1 MAESPMLTFVG
12 TAQAYPAKRP
22 PELRAED
29 FHEIAGRYPPAEA
42 EAQSAR
48 CSQCGVPYCSVHCPL
63 HNHIP
68 DWLRLT
74 AEGRLQEAYELS
86 NATST
91 MPEICGRICPQD
103 RLCEGN
109 CVIEFSGHGAV
120 TIGSV
125 EKFIT
130 DTAWE
135 EGWVEP
141 LRPGRP
147 TGQSVGIVGAGPAGL
162 TAAEYLR
169 AAGHDVHVY
178 DRHDRAGGL
187 LTYGI
192 PGFKLEKEVVMRR
205 IARLEGGGI
214 VFHLGSEVGGALPFA
229 DLRARHDALLI
240 ATGVYKPRGVKIPTV
255 IALNPPLQG
264 EVAREARR
272 RGVSGGKLSPAW
284 TPLHQPSAGP
294 PPLSG
299 EDLGGTPSGIVEAL
313 DYLIASNRKGFGD
326 RVPAFDNGALNAAG
340 KRVVVI
346 GGGDT
351 AMDCVR
357 TAVRQGAASVK
368 CLYRRDRANM
378 PGSQREV
385 AHAEEEGVEFLWL
398 SAPEAFEAA
407 ANGWVSGV
415 RATRMR
421 LGAADASGRRMPE
434 PDVAGGFR
442 LDADLVIKALG
453 FDPEELPAM
462 FGTPELGVTRWG
474 TLRIDHQS
482 MMTSIDGVF
491 AAGDIV
497 RGASLVVWAIRD
509 GRDVAEKMRAWLRGR
524 TISSTRRERI
534 AA

>member
-1 MAESPMLTFVG
+1 MAEQMLQFVG
-12 TAQAYPAKRP
+12 RDQAYPAKRAP
-22 PELRAED
+22 GDRADD
-29 FHEIAGRYPPAEA
+29 FAEIAARYAVPDAAE
-42 EAQSAR
+42 QSSR
-48 CSQCGVPYCSVHCPL
+48 CSQCGVPYCTVHCPL

-74 AEGRLQEAYELS
+74 AEGRLREAYELS

-130 DTAWE
+130 DKAWE

-141 LRPGRP
+141 VAVGPAR
-147 TGQSVGIVGAGPAGL
+147 GQSVGIVGAGPAGL

-169 AAGHDVHVY
+169 NHGYDVHVY

-192 PGFKLEKEVVMRR
+192 PGFKLEKPVVMRR
-205 IARLEGGGI
+205 VERLRDGGI
-214 VFHLGSEVGGALPFA
+214 VFHHGFAVGEQASL
-229 DLRARHDALLI
+229 DELRRRHDAVLI
-240 ATGVYKPRGVKIPTV
+240 ATGVYK
-255 IALNPPLQG
+255 
-264 EVAREARR
+264 AREVEAP
-272 RGVSGGKLSPAW
+272 GA
-284 TPLHQPSAGP
+284 
-294 PPLSG
+294 
-299 EDLGGTPSGIVEAL
+299 DGTIAAL
-313 DYLIASNRKGFGD
+313 DYLTASNRKGFGD
-326 RVPAFDNGALNAAG
+326 AVPAYDDGSLSAEG
-340 KRVVVI
+340 KHVVVI

-357 TAVRQGAASVK
+357 TAVRQGAASVR

-385 AHAEEEGVEFLWL
+385 ANAEEEGVEFIWL
-398 SAPEAFEAA
+398 SAPTAIGEGA
-407 ANGWVSGV
+407 VTL
-415 RATRMR
+415 RRMR
-421 LGAADASGRRMPE
+421 LGAPDASGRRAPE
-434 PDVAGGFR
+434 HEPGGEDTVR
-442 LDADLVIKALG
+442 ADLVIKALG
-453 FDPEELPAM
+453 FDAEDLPAL
-462 FGTPELGVTRWG
+462 FNAPELGVTRWG
-474 TLRIDHQS
+474 TVLVDAKT
-482 MMTSIDGVF
+482 MMTSLDGVF

-497 RGASLVVWAIRD
+497 RGASLVVWAVRD
-509 GRDVAEKMRAWLRGR
+509 GRDVSAAMHRYLKARAAGE
-524 TISSTRRERI
+524 RR

>member
-1 MAESPMLTFVG
+1 MADMLKFVERP
-12 TAQAYPAKRP
+12 QSYPAKRAADA
-22 PELRAED
+22 RAED
-29 FHEIAGRYPPAEA
+29 FREIAERYATPAA
-42 EAQSAR
+42 EDQAGR

-74 AEGRLQEAYELS
+74 AEGRLREAYELS

-141 LRPGRP
+141 LVPGPAR
-147 TGQSVGIVGAGPAGL
+147 GQSVGVIGAGPAGL
-162 TAAEYLR
+162 SAAEYLR
-169 AAGHDVHVY
+169 GHGYEVHVY

-192 PGFKLEKEVVMRR
+192 PGFKLEKPVVMRR
-205 IARLEGGGI
+205 VERLKAGGI
-214 VFHLGSEVGGALPFA
+214 VFHEGFEVGRDTTL
-229 DLRARHDALLI
+229 DELRARHDALLI
-240 ATGVYKPRGVKIPTV
+240 ATGVYK
-255 IALNPPLQG
+255 
-264 EVAREARR
+264 ARAID
-272 RGVSGGKLSPAW
+272 VSGN
-284 TPLHQPSAGP
+284 
-294 PPLSG
+294 
-299 EDLGGTPSGIVEAL
+299 DLNGVVAAL
-313 DYLIASNRKGFGD
+313 DYLTASNRKSFGD
-326 RVPAFDNGALNAAG
+326 AVPEFEDGRLNAAG
-340 KRVVVI
+340 KNVVVI

-357 TAVRQGAASVK
+357 TAIRQGATSVK

-385 AHAEEEGVEFLWL
+385 ANAEEEGVEFVWL
-398 SAPEAFEAA
+398 SAPAGF
-407 ANGWVSGV
+407 SGEDGKATTV
-415 RATRMR
+415 RANRMR
-421 LGAADASGRRMPE
+421 LGAPDASGRRAPEVDPGAAEDMP
-434 PDVAGGFR
+434 
-442 LDADLVIKALG
+442 ADLVIKALG
-453 FDPEELPAM
+453 FDAEELPKLWGA
-462 FGTPELGVTRWG
+462 PELGVTRWG
-474 TLRIDHQS
+474 TVLVDS
-482 MMTSIDGVF
+482 KTLMTSLDGVF

-509 GRDVAEKMRAWLRGR
+509 GRDVAATMHKYLKAKAKEAKV
-524 TISSTRRERI
+524 

>member
-1 MAESPMLTFVG
+1 MADMLRFVERP
-12 TAQAYPAKRP
+12 QSYPAKRDAKARADDFREIAERYATP
-22 PELRAED
+22 TAED
-29 FHEIAGRYPPAEA
+29 QAG
-42 EAQSAR
+42 R

-74 AEGRLQEAYELS
+74 AEGRLREAYELS

-141 LRPGRP
+141 LVPGRP
-147 TGQSVGIVGAGPAGL
+147 RRQSVGVIGAGPAGL

-169 AAGHDVHVY
+169 GHGYDVHVY

-192 PGFKLEKEVVMRR
+192 PGFKLEKPVVMRR
-205 IARLEGGGI
+205 VERLKAGGI
-214 VFHLGSEVGGALPFA
+214 VFHEGFEVGRDATLA
-229 DLRARHDALLI
+229 ELRGRHDALLV
-240 ATGVYKPRGVKIPTV
+240 ATGVYQARAIDVAGSDAQGV
-255 IALNPPLQG
+255 
-264 EVAREARR
+264 
-272 RGVSGGKLSPAW
+272 
-284 TPLHQPSAGP
+284 
-294 PPLSG
+294 
-299 EDLGGTPSGIVEAL
+299 VEAL
-313 DYLIASNRKGFGD
+313 DYLTASNRKGFGD
-326 RVPAFDNGALNAAG
+326 DVPAFEDGSLNAAG
-340 KRVVVI
+340 KHVVVI

-357 TAVRQGAASVK
+357 TAVRQGAASVR

-385 AHAEEEGVEFLWL
+385 ANAEEEGVEFVWL
-398 SAPEAFEAA
+398 AAPQGFAVAE
-407 ANGWVSGV
+407 GRVHQV
-415 RATRMR
+415 RADRMR
-421 LGAADASGRRMPE
+421 LGRADATGRRAPE
-434 PDVAGGFR
+434 VDPGATHD
-442 LDADLVIKALG
+442 LPADLVVKALG
-453 FDPEELPAM
+453 FDAEALPHLWDA
-462 FGTPELGVTRWG
+462 PELGVTRWG
-474 TLRIDHQS
+474 TLLVDPKTL
-482 MMTSIDGVF
+482 MTSLDGVF

-509 GRDVAEKMRAWLRGR
+509 GRDVAAQMHRWLKAQEKVGARAGAR
-524 TISSTRRERI
+524 
-534 AA
+534 AAA

>member
-1 MAESPMLTFVG
+1 MAADRMLRFVERDQNYPDKRSAEER
-12 TAQAYPAKRP
+12 AQ
-22 PELRAED
+22 D
-29 FHEIAGRYPPAEA
+29 FREIAERYAAPDADEQA
-42 EAQSAR
+42 AR

-74 AEGRLQEAYELS
+74 AEGRLREAYELS

-125 EKFIT
+125 EKYIT
-130 DTAWE
+130 DTAWA

-141 LRPGRP
+141 VHVGKP

-169 AAGHDVHVY
+169 VAGHEVHVY

-192 PGFKLEKEVVMRR
+192 PGFKLEKDVVMRR
-205 IARLEGGGI
+205 IERLADAGI
-214 VFHLGSEVGGALPFA
+214 HFHLGFEVGA
-229 DLRARHDALLI
+229 DATLDELRQKHDALLI
-240 ATGVYKPRGVKIPTV
+240 ATGVYKPREINVPGNEAEGV
-255 IALNPPLQG
+255 
-264 EVAREARR
+264 VA
-272 RGVSGGKLSPAW
+272 
-284 TPLHQPSAGP
+284 
-294 PPLSG
+294 
-299 EDLGGTPSGIVEAL
+299 AL

-326 RVPAFDNGALNAAG
+326 EVAAFEDGRLNAMG
-340 KRVVVI
+340 KHVVVV

-357 TAVRQGAASVK
+357 TAVRQGARSVK
-368 CLYRRDRANM
+368 CLYRRDRDNM

-385 AHAEEEGVEFLWL
+385 ANAEEEGVEFVWL
-398 SAPEAFEAA
+398 AAPEGFT
-407 ANGWVSGV
+407 
-415 RATRMR
+415 ATRRVKEVAVAGMR
-421 LGAADASGRRMPE
+421 LGAPDASGRRSPE
-434 PDVAGGFR
+434 
-442 LDADLVIKALG
+442 ADPARKFDLPADMVIKALG
-453 FDPEELPAM
+453 FDPEELPHL
-462 FGTPELGVTRWG
+462 FGAPDLSVTRWG
-474 TLRIDHQS
+474 TLRVDHQT
-482 MMTSIDGVF
+482 MMTSLPGVF

-497 RGASLVVWAIRD
+497 RGASLVVWGIRD
-509 GRDVAEKMRAWLRGR
+509 GRDVSEQMAKWLKAKAAG
-524 TISSTRRERI
+524 ERQ

>member
-1 MAESPMLTFVG
+1 MAEQPMLKFVDR
-12 TAQAYPAKRP
+12 AQAYPAKRP
-22 PELRAED
+22 AGLRAED
-29 FHEIAGRYPPAEA
+29 FREIADRYAAPDAA
-42 EAQSAR
+42 AQSAR
-48 CSQCGVPYCSVHCPL
+48 CSQCGVPYCAVHCPL
-63 HNHIP
+63 HNYIP

-74 AEGRLQEAYELS
+74 AEGRLREAYELS

-130 DTAWE
+130 DTAWD

-147 TGQSVGIVGAGPAGL
+147 TGQSVGVIGAGPAGL

-169 AAGHDVHVY
+169 AAGHAVHVY

-192 PGFKLEKEVVMRR
+192 PGFKLEKEVVARR
-205 IARLEGGGI
+205 VARLEEGGI
-214 VFHLGSEVGGALPFA
+214 AFHLGAHVGQALPFA
-229 DLRARHDALLI
+229 ELRARHDALLV
-240 ATGVYKPRGVKIPTV
+240 ATGVYKPRDITAPG
-255 IALNPPLQG
+255 
-264 EVAREARR
+264 
-272 RGVSGGKLSPAW
+272 
-284 TPLHQPSAGP
+284 AGAN
-294 PPLSG
+294 
-299 EDLGGTPSGIVEAL
+299 GIVEAL
-313 DYLIASNRKGFGD
+313 DYLVASNRKGFGD
-326 RVPAFDNGALNAAG
+326 RVPAFDNGALDAAG
-340 KRVVVI
+340 RHVVVI

-357 TAVRQGAASVK
+357 TAIRQGAASVK

-398 SAPEAFEAA
+398 SAPETFEAA
-407 ANGWVSGV
+407 ENGWVSGV

-421 LGAADASGRRMPE
+421 LGAADASGRRTPEPE
-434 PDVAGGFR
+434 PDSGFQ

-453 FDPEELPAM
+453 FDPEDLPAM
-462 FGTPELGVTRWG
+462 FATPELGVTRWG
-474 TLRIDHQS
+474 TLRIDHQT
-482 MMTSIDGVF
+482 MMTSLDGVF

-509 GRDVAEKMRAWLRGR
+509 GRDVAEKMQAYLNASATKGR
-524 TISSTRRERI
+524 K

>member
-1 MAESPMLTFVG
+1 MATESMLKFVDR
-12 TAQAYPAKRP
+12 TQAYPAKRSAD
-22 PELRAED
+22 LRAED
-29 FHEIAGRYPPAEA
+29 FREIADRYAV
-42 EAQSAR
+42 QSAEDQAGR

-74 AEGRLQEAYELS
+74 AEGRLREAYELS

-135 EGWVEP
+135 NGWVEP
-141 LRPGRP
+141 LVPGKSR
-147 TGQSVGIVGAGPAGL
+147 GQSVGVIGAGPAGL
-162 TAAEYLR
+162 AAAEYMR
-169 AAGHDVHVY
+169 GYGYDVHVY

-192 PGFKLEKEVVMRR
+192 PGFKLEKPVVMRR
-205 IARLEGGGI
+205 VERLKAAGI
-214 VFHLGSEVGGALPFA
+214 VFHEGFTVGEDATLD
-229 DLRARHDALLI
+229 DLRQRHDALLI
-240 ATGVYKPRGVKIPTV
+240 ATGVYKARAIDVDGADATGV
-255 IALNPPLQG
+255 
-264 EVAREARR
+264 
-272 RGVSGGKLSPAW
+272 
-284 TPLHQPSAGP
+284 
-294 PPLSG
+294 
-299 EDLGGTPSGIVEAL
+299 VEAL
-313 DYLIASNRKGFGD
+313 DYLTASNRKSFGD
-326 RVPAFDNGALNAAG
+326 HVPAFEDGRLNAEG
-340 KRVVVI
+340 KSVVVV

-357 TAVRQGAASVK
+357 TAIRQGATSVK

-385 AHAEEEGVEFLWL
+385 ANAEEEGVEFVWL
-398 SAPEAFEAA
+398 SAPQSFD
-407 ANGWVSGV
+407 GGDTVSGV
-415 RATRMR
+415 SVRKMR
-421 LGAADASGRRMPE
+421 LGAPDASGRRAPE
-434 PDVAGGFR
+434 VDPGG
-442 LDADLVIKALG
+442 DYAVEADLVVKALG
-453 FDPEELPAM
+453 YDAEDLPTL
-462 FGTPELGVTRWG
+462 FGAPELGVSRWG
-474 TLRIDHQS
+474 TVLVDGKTL
-482 MMTSIDGVF
+482 MTSLDGVF

-509 GRDVAEKMRAWLRGR
+509 GRDVSATMHAWLKAKAA
-524 TISSTRRERI
+524 RERV

>member
-1 MAESPMLTFVG
+1 MAAERMLQFVQHG
-12 TAQAYPAKRP
+12 QAYPEKREP
-22 PELRAED
+22 TARAQD
-29 FHEIAGRYPPAEA
+29 FREIADRYAAAEA
-42 EAQSAR
+42 DAQAAR

-63 HNHIP
+63 QNHIP

-74 AEGRLQEAYELS
+74 AEGRLREAYELS

-125 EKFIT
+125 EKYIT

-141 LRPGRP
+141 LVPGRA
-147 TGQSVGIVGAGPAGL
+147 TGQSVGVIGAGPAGL

-169 AAGHDVHVY
+169 AAGHEVTVY

-192 PGFKLEKEVVMRR
+192 PGFKLEKPIVMRR
-205 IARLEGGGI
+205 VERLEAGGI
-214 VFHLGSEVGGALPFA
+214 IFQLGFEVGRDATLTE
-229 DLRARHDALLI
+229 LRQRHDAVLI
-240 ATGVYKPRGVKIPTV
+240 ATGVYK
-255 IALNPPLQG
+255 
-264 EVAREARR
+264 ARAITAP
-272 RGVSGGKLSPAW
+272 GNA
-284 TPLHQPSAGP
+284 
-294 PPLSG
+294 LSG
-299 EDLGGTPSGIVEAL
+299 VVEAL

-326 RVPAFDNGALNAAG
+326 AVPDYDSGALNAAG
-340 KRVVVI
+340 KHVVVI

-385 AHAEEEGVEFLWL
+385 GNAEEEGVEFVWL
-398 SAPEAFEAA
+398 SAPAA
-407 ANGWVSGV
+407 MLGDDAVTGVLANGI
-415 RATRMR
+415 R
-421 LGAADASGRRMPE
+421 LGAPDVTGRRAPE
-434 PDVAGGFR
+434 VDPERSFS
-442 LDADLVIKALG
+442 LPADLVIKALG
-453 FDPEELPAM
+453 FDAEDLPQM
-462 FGTPELGVTRWG
+462 FGEPALGVTRWG
-474 TLRIDHQS
+474 TLRVDHQS
-482 MMTSIDGVF
+482 MMTSLDGVF

-497 RGASLVVWAIRD
+497 RGASLVVWGIRD
-509 GRDVAEKMRAWLRGR
+509 GRDVSEAMGRWLNARA
-524 TISSTRRERI
+524 
-534 AA
+534 AAARVAA

>member
-1 MAESPMLTFVG
+1 MAENPMLKFVDS
-12 TAQAYPAKRP
+12 AQAYPAKRAAAA
-22 PELRAED
+22 RAED
-29 FHEIAGRYPPAEA
+29 FREIADRYAVQNVED
-42 EAQSAR
+42 QSAR

-74 AEGRLQEAYELS
+74 AEGRLREAFELS

-135 EGWVEP
+135 QGWVEP
-141 LRPGRP
+141 IVPGRSL
-147 TGQSVGIVGAGPAGL
+147 GQTVGIIGAGPAGL
-162 TAAEYLR
+162 AAAEYLR
-169 AAGHDVHVY
+169 VYGYDVHVY
-178 DRHDRAGGL
+178 DRHDRMGGL

-192 PGFKLEKEVVMRR
+192 PGFKLEKPVVMRR
-205 IARLEGGGI
+205 IDRLRAGGI
-214 VFHLGSEVGGALPFA
+214 VFHERFEIGREASLDAL
-229 DLRARHDALLI
+229 RQKHDAILI
-240 ATGVYKPRGVKIPTV
+240 ATGVYKARAIKAPGV
-255 IALNPPLQG
+255 G
-264 EVAREARR
+264 
-272 RGVSGGKLSPAW
+272 
-284 TPLHQPSAGP
+284 SAG
-294 PPLSG
+294 
-299 EDLGGTPSGIVEAL
+299 VAEAL

-326 RVPAFDNGALNAAG
+326 CVPAFDDGLLNAQG
-340 KRVVVI
+340 KNVVVI

-357 TAVRQGAASVK
+357 TAVRQGAKSVK

-385 AHAEEEGVEFLWL
+385 ANAEEEGVEFVWL
-398 SAPEAFEAA
+398 SAPEAFGDAD
-407 ANGWVSGV
+407 GTVSTV
-415 RATRMR
+415 RAARMR
-421 LGAADASGRRMPE
+421 LGAPDASGRRAPE
-434 PDVAGGFR
+434 PDPGNAFV

-453 FDPEELPAM
+453 FDAEDLPKL
-462 FGTPELGVTRWG
+462 FGAADLGVTRWG
-474 TLRIDHQS
+474 TLRVDHKT
-482 MMTSIDGVF
+482 MMTSLDGVF
-491 AAGDIV
+491 AGGDIV

-509 GRDVAEKMRAWLRGR
+509 GQDVSAHMHAYLKAKAA
-524 TISSTRRERI
+524 TERK